1 MEYDQLYDESPYTS
15 KEVRSR
21 GGIMN
26 TIRATFLIC
35 ATILTSVFAVIYYG
49 YDQDQFVVTSNGNFV
64 SIFDRK
70 SRTLNICDKG
80 NCNLINPTFI
90 APMPIGAQQQGLLG
104 QVGQRLIG
112 SFPQSQTPGNPQMMQ
127 HSPGMPQQMGGH
139 PQMMHQRG
147 MMPHQMGGNPQ
158 MMNPQMNPQMMQQMQ
173 QRGMMPHQMGGNPQM
188 MNSQMNPQMNPQM
201 MQQMQQRGMMPQ
213 QMPGNPQMVSTQMVN
228 GIPGA
233 QAQMTVG
240 AAVAKPEATEEAEEE
255 STEEDKKE
263 EETTEEETSSEDE
276 EAAPV

>member
-70 SRTLNICDKG
+70 SRTLNVCDKG

-90 APMPIGAQQQGLLG
+90 SPMPIGAQQQGVLG

-112 SFPQSQTPGNPQMMQ
+112 SFPQPQTPGNPQMMQ
-127 HSPGMPQQMGGH
+127 HSPGMPQQMGGN
-139 PQMMHQRG
+139 PQMMQQRG
-147 MMPHQMGGNPQ
+147 MMPQQMGGNPQ
-158 MMNPQMNPQMMQQMQ
+158 M
-173 QRGMMPHQMGGNPQM
+173 
-188 MNSQMNPQMNPQM
+188 MNPQMNPQM

-228 GIPGA
+228 GMPGL
-233 QAQMTVG
+233 QAQTTGG
-240 AAVAKPEATEEAEEE
+240 AAAAKPEASEEAEEE